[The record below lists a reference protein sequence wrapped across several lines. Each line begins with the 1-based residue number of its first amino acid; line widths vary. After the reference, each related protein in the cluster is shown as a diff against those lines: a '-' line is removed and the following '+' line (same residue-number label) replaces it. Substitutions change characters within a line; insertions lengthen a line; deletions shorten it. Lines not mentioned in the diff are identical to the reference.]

1 MMKNLRVCSVILVVL
16 AIGIHGHPSGQVR
29 QQICT
34 PGTQTKIDCNTCTCS
49 QDGTALACTKMMCVQ
64 IPKEYLN
71 ADGSLKLPHQDNPLL
86 RTKRDQVCQPNA
98 VRIWDCNTCRCNP
111 QGTAEACTRSICPKP
126 QELPRVRRDLPNPL
140 KCKPNEGFMDD
151 CNHCWC
157 SRDGRS
163 AACTLMA
170 CPPNNLTRLR
180 RETRCTPNERFMDDC
195 NHCTCSPDGRSA
207 ICTLMACLPKD
218 FKPPSLRT

>member
-1 MMKNLRVCSVILVVL
+1 MMKNLPVCFLILVVL
-16 AIGIHGHPSGQVR
+16 AIGIHGHPNGKVR
-29 QQICT
+29 EQICT
-34 PGTQTKIDCNTCTCS
+34 PGTQTKVDCNMCTCS
-49 QDGTALACTKMMCVQ
+49 EDGTALACTKMMCVETLR
-64 IPKEYLN
+64 EYLN
-71 ADGSLKLPHQDNPLL
+71 ANGLRKLLNQDNPLL

-170 CPPNNLTRLR
+170 CPPNNLTRQR